1 MTSTPTGNLTS
12 GPIRR
17 WIIAHDDSWW
27 FIIPYVGLA
36 VILSIVLSLFW
47 LVAVV
52 GAHFVLEW
60 MRQSYTAQTLD
71 LRRGLG
77 DILLRVLWELK
88 LDIGLVLFALALTL
102 YMEMTLGVLGI
113 GSAARATTMAGVRA
127 GARFSVMQ
135 QVLRGVLLS
144 LDDMAQ
150 IIRALLNRRN
160 ATSDADSID
169 GAAPVTADDPAP
181 LENPWLDRAQWGRGD
196 YLTLG
201 FGAGCLALVAAA
213 PLLTGQDVSSVLV
226 TIASEMHPFPPGDG
240 D

>member
-1 MTSTPTGNLTS
+1 MNSASTGSLTS

-36 VILSIVLSLFW
+36 VVLSIVLSLFW

-52 GAHFVLEW
+52 GAHFILEW
-60 MRQSYTAQTLD
+60 LRQSYTAQTLD
-71 LRRGLG
+71 LRRGPG

-88 LDIGLVLFALALTL
+88 LDFGLVVFALALTL

-160 ATSDADSID
+160 ANSDAD
-169 GAAPVTADDPAP
+169 AKEVVAPVAADNPAP

-213 PLLTGQDVSSVLV
+213 PLLTGQDFNSVLV
-226 TIASEMHPFPPGDG
+226 TIAAEMHPFPPGDG